1 MHKRVCENKDF
12 CNFIMPSEDTK
23 MLEFHQYKKSDKTPF
38 AIYTDL
44 QCLVET
50 IDGCKN
56 DPEN

>member
-1 MHKRVCENKDF
+1 
-12 CNFIMPSEDTK
+12 MPSEATK
-23 MLEFHQYKKSDKTPF
+23 MLEFHQYQKPDKTPF